1 MSIKYVYKFKPP
13 PRPRPC
19 LIAALDIIG
28 IDDPAMP
35 EGRARQAVARLI
47 EYLGDDSD
55 LASHYGSHWSLAA
68 NRALYIAPTKRDG
81 MLPFRVILKVLHL
94 QMALIPLGVVVRGAI
109 SLGEATTHDDV
120 IIGKGVAN
128 ADRLREEVADVP
140 RVIVDP
146 ALLQAI
152 ESNADL
158 WALHHNSMDELG
170 YVHNLLR
177 EDTDGIWFIDYLR
190 ASNTEVNDQ
199 EDYHKFLHD
208 HKVLVERKLAM
219 ATSLNRSTRAI
230 TWLWHYHDQRVNLLK
245 QRFATDLLIAPNSPL
260 LYRFPSSA
268 IAPD

>member
-1 MSIKYVYKFKPP
+1 MKVIYRVKLKPP

-35 EGRARQAVARLI
+35 EGRARQALARLI

-55 LASHYGSHWSLAA
+55 LASHYESHWSLAA
-68 NRALYIAPTKRDG
+68 NRALYVAPTKRDG
-81 MLPFRVILKVLHL
+81 MLPFRIILKVLHL
-94 QMALIPLGVVVRGAI
+94 QMALIDLGVVVRGAI
-109 SLGEATTHDDV
+109 SMGEATTHDDV
-120 IIGKGVAN
+120 IIGKGVAD

-152 ESNADL
+152 ETNADL

-170 YVHNLLR
+170 YAHNLLC

-190 ASNTEVNDQ
+190 ASRTEVGDR
-199 EDYHKFLHD
+199 EDSLALLHE
-208 HKVLVERKLAM
+208 HKVLVQRKLA
-219 ATSLNRSTRAI
+219 AAKTLNRNTRAI
-230 TWLWHYHDQRVNLLK
+230 TWLWHYHEQHVNSLK
-245 QRFATDLLIAPNSPL
+245 PDFAEDLRIPATRPL
-260 LYRFPSSA
+260 LYRFPASA
-268 IAPD
+268 ITPD